1 MMNLSNDDIYKA
13 YNALGFDI
21 RGVPWAAFIQ
31 ALENQSKSNSS
42 YVHIVPDH
50 CDRIVWRD
58 RYIHLSDDM

>member
-1 MMNLSNDDIYKA
+1 MKLTADQVYKA
-13 YNALGFDI
+13 YHQAGFDI
-21 RGVPWAAFIQ
+21 RGVPWAEFIRL
-31 ALENQSKSNSS
+31 LEDQSKANTG